1 MTKARPQK
9 MPPTDTGKQQSSCQ
23 VCSDIVITPLTTNPP
38 DISLLQNFVVVV
50 VVKEALEIKSFSIW
64 STWYFSSTDES
75 GIVIPTFITAA
86 CIQNENLL

>member
-1 MTKARPQK
+1 MTKARLQK

-50 VVKEALEIKSFSIW
+50 VVKEALEIKTFSIW
-64 STWYFSSTDES
+64 STWYFSSTHES
-75 GIVIPTFITAA
+75 GIVIPTLITAA
-86 CIQNENLL
+86 CIQNQNLL